1 MDDRKKKIEK
11 LIKEELLKDENMRK
25 KLLALIA
32 DDDDDDTLGEKVED
46 KLEDLMEAFRPTAPS
61 EEKFRAGVAV
71 KDKPDTVEQ
80 VVVKIRKDRRLLFA
94 IIGVAALLILFFSG
108 YKSAADKYQTEIDAL
123 QAELDDRAAVFEE
136 IDTKVDV
143 SVISNEVQSI
153 GELASMEYLYTD
165 AGQFSDPRQI
175 FGMDIPFTTKSFV
188 AKWDGVIKAG
198 IDVTQIAVTVDE
210 STKTITI
217 HLPPAQ
223 ILSHEIG
230 DNIETLD
237 QEDGLFNPI
246 TVDDVREFDNLA
258 KQDMEERAIE
268 NGLLEKADENAR
280 AIIES
285 LLNADSIIR
294 DNYQVVFEPLG

>member
-1 MDDRKKKIEK
+1 MFSRAGELGLAKKTKYFLARIPAANKIWKGINMTDEKKKG
-11 LIKEELLKDENMRK
+11 
-25 KLLALIA
+25 LLARFFGNKTRVAATVIVL
-32 DDDDDDTLGEKVED
+32 V
-46 KLEDLMEAFRPTAPS
+46 
-61 EEKFRAGVAV
+61 VAV
-71 KDKPDTVEQ
+71 
-80 VVVKIRKDRRLLFA
+80 I
-94 IIGVAALLILFFSG
+94 FFSG
-108 YKSAADKYQTEIDAL
+108 YKKAVDGFKEREDEYRSTIDQL
-123 QAELDDRAAVFEE
+123 ETELDDRVAVFEE
-136 IDTKVDV
+136 IDTKVDIN
-143 SVISNEVQSI
+143 VISNEVQSI

-258 KQDMEERAIE
+258 KQNMEERAIE

-285 LLNADSIIR
+285 LLNADSMIR